1 MARFKETELICFH
14 DSQLIYVY
22 MFRYKKSV
30 LVCRLELPSMSEMCK
45 KLRSDLS

>member
-22 MFRYKKSV
+22 MFRHKRSI
-30 LVCRLELPSMSEMCK
+30 LSLEVRTAIDVGDM
-45 KLRSDLS
+45 